1 MPPCALPTPSPGCC
15 HRREP
20 FSADVNVPA
29 AHPPKHDLRAV
40 AHTLLATDDSRPV
53 HFIGIAGAGMSAL
66 AELFRRRGVPVQGTD
81 AHPESAQWLAQCGI
95 TVHAHDAAL
104 IAHAR
109 AVVYS
114 SAIPAAHPE
123 MQAARERGLPVV
135 RRAEALGAA
144 VSGGTVVGVAG
155 THGKTTTTVMVTEA
169 LAAAGLDPTGIVG
182 GHVPAWHGHLR
193 AGSDDLY
200 VVEADEYDRSFL
212 ALDPTVAVI
221 LNLEADHLDIY
232 RDLADIRD
240 AFTAFLAP
248 SRAVVLCADD
258 EHAAALDVGV
268 TREVVRYGVRTE
280 RATMVHETP
289 FGARLVADYVR
300 QSVGADGTP
309 RTEADL
315 TYDGTHVGTLRLRVP
330 GVHNVR
336 NALAALG
343 AGVMVGASI
352 ERMLPGLDAF
362 AGVDRRFQHIAAVQG
377 IDIIDDYAHHPTEVA
392 ATIAA
397 ARARYDARRLVVAFQ
412 PHLFSR
418 TRDFAREFAAA
429 LSGADV
435 VALCTIYPAR
445 EAPIPGVTHAL
456 IGDHMQRLGHA
467 PRWSGPREGCAEALL
482 AVVRP
487 GDVVI
492 TMGAGDITRV
502 GPALATL
509 LRATHPIMGAP
520 SFK

>member
-1 MPPCALPTPSPGCC
+1 MPD
-15 HRREP
+15 H
-20 FSADVNVPA
+20 DA
-29 AHPPKHDLRAV
+29 AP
-40 AHTLLATDDSRPV
+40 HTLLATDDPRPV

-81 AHPESAQWLAQCGI
+81 AHPESAQWLAQHGI
-95 TVHAHDAAL
+95 TVRAHDAAL

-114 SAIPAAHPE
+114 SAIPSAHPE
-123 MQAARERGLPVV
+123 MQAARARGLPVV

-144 VSGGTVVGVAG
+144 VSGGTVIGVAG

-193 AGSDDLY
+193 GGSTALY

-232 RDLADIRD
+232 RDLADIRE

-268 TREVVRYGVRTE
+268 TREVVRYGVRNE
-280 RATMVHETP
+280 RAAMAHETP
-289 FGARLVADYVR
+289 LGARLVAHHVR
-300 QSVGADGTP
+300 QGTGADGTP

-315 TYDGTHVGTLRLRVP
+315 TYDGTDVGRLRLRVP
-330 GVHNVR
+330 GLHNVR

-343 AGVMVGASI
+343 AGLMVGASI
-352 ERMLPGLDAF
+352 ERMLPGLEAF
-362 AGVDRRFQHIAAVQG
+362 AGVDRRFQHMATVQG

-397 ARARYDARRLVVAFQ
+397 ARARYPGRRLVVAFQ

-418 TRDFAREFAAA
+418 TRDFAHEFARTLSAA
-429 LSGADV
+429 DLC
-435 VALCTIYPAR
+435 ALCDIYPAR
-445 EAPIPGVTHAL
+445 EAPIPGVTAAL
-456 IGDHMQRLGHA
+456 IGDHMQQLGHA
-467 PRWSGPREGCAEALL
+467 PAWRGPRDACAEGLQRI
-482 AVVRP
+482 VRP

-502 GPALATL
+502 GPALAAVVGEQTG
-509 LRATHPIMGAP
+509 ATETRPA
-520 SFK
+520 